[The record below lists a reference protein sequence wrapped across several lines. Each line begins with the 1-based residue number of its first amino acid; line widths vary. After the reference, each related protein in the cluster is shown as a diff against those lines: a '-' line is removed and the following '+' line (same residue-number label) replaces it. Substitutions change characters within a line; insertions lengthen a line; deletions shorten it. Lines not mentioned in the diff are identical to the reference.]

1 MLVEPAGAST
11 FLGPLAQEL
20 LSAVCPDAVR
30 NEIAT
35 LLADSCSIGLLDR
48 ERPVAWGDFVDRVQL
63 AALRG
68 SGWDVDKIRH
78 SVALASLD
86 WRNLLVQADFAADL
100 SAHRHGQVSALRSGS
115 IV

>member
-1 MLVEPAGAST
+1 MLAEPAGASV

-30 NEIAT
+30 YEIAT

-48 ERPVAWGDFVDRVQL
+48 ERPAGWEDFVDRVQL

-68 SGWDVDKIRH
+68 SGWNVDTIRQ
-78 SVALASLD
+78 SVALANLD
-86 WRNLLVQADFAADL
+86 WRDLLVQADFAADL
-100 SAHRHGQVSALRSGS
+100 SAHRHWQVSALRSGT